1 MQFSVTTVMTAAL
14 ASLAL
19 ANPVQLESR
28 QDHSKVS
35 SFSDDLCT
43 NGEQVFEVTGVGA
56 RRCIPVSN
64 KRSIKVADKHG
75 CTIKT
80 WSGSN
85 CGGSDFTLPD
95 GDLDCHSV
103 LHAAVEIIC

>member
-1 MQFSVTTVMTAAL
+1 MQFSTATIITAVF

-56 RRCIPVSN
+56 RRCIPISN
-64 KRSIKVADKHG
+64 KRSIKVADKRYEA
-75 CTIKT
+75 
-80 WSGSN
+80 
-85 CGGSDFTLPD
+85 PD
-95 GDLDCHSV
+95 V
-103 LHAAVEIIC
+103 LFHEPLVY

>member
-1 MQFSVTTVMTAAL
+1 MQFSTVTIMAFVY

-64 KRSIKVADKHG
+64 KRSKVADKRY
-75 CTIKT
+75 
-80 WSGSN
+80 
-85 CGGSDFTLPD
+85 DAPD
-95 GDLDCHSV
+95 LLFHEPSV
-103 LHAAVEIIC
+103 Y